1 MSLTQATFSGMEE
14 YKRRNTPMDLLQ
26 LAIEREGSIDVI
38 ERLARL
44 QIEFMDRDAK
54 LAYTQAFEEFKA
66 NVPSV
71 VKDSVILVNEQPRGK
86 YAKLDK
92 ICNTLIPAL
101 LKVGITH
108 RWKTRMTEDGKMVLV
123 TCFLRHRLGHEED
136 GSTLGGPP
144 DTSGSK
150 NAIQACGS
158 TVSYLERYTLV
169 ASCGISIQDQ
179 DNIDSGI
186 QTKPEDLL
194 EESVVRDFVAA
205 IEGSN
210 SVEQLKGNYQAATKA
225 GIKDASALKAFD
237 KAKKDTWKKRGFSL

>member
-1 MSLTQATFSGMEE
+1 MTTKQTSLAVQEQASLA
-14 YKRRNTPMDLLQ
+14 KTPMDLLQ

-44 QIEFMDRDAK
+44 QMEMMDRDAK
-54 LAYTQAFEEFKA
+54 LAYTHAFEEFKA
-66 NVPSV
+66 NVPAV
-71 VKDSVILVNEQPRGK
+71 VKDSVILVNEQARGK

-101 LKVGITH
+101 LKVGISH

-123 TCFLRHRLGHEED
+123 TCYLRHRMGHEED

-169 ASCGISIQDQ
+169 ASCGIAIKDQ
-179 DNIDSGI
+179 DTD
-186 QTKPEDLL
+186 
-194 EESVVRDFVAA
+194 
-205 IEGSN
+205 
-210 SVEQLKGNYQAATKA
+210 GNPPTDMTEKQAAELQDYADALRQCDDLPRLKSVFADAYKFAGNVSAHAKSQMTSVYNECKA
-225 GIKDASALKAFD
+225 RLQ
-237 KAKKDTWKKRGFSL
+237 

>member
-1 MSLTQATFSGMEE
+1 
-14 YKRRNTPMDLLQ
+14 
-26 LAIEREGSIDVI
+26 VI

-150 NAIQACGS
+150 NAIQACGMRE
-158 TVSYLERYTLV
+158 LPGAQQGDAWLDHRRG
-169 ASCGISIQDQ
+169 SCD
-179 DNIDSGI
+179 
-186 QTKPEDLL
+186 EL
-194 EESVVRDFVAA
+194 RDAA
-205 IEGSN
+205 AYGRICR
-210 SVEQLKGNYQAATKA
+210 Q
-225 GIKDASALKAFD
+225 
-237 KAKKDTWKKRGFSL
+237 R